1 MAVPVSGTGQARIRQ
16 EPAEGIPLQLASD
29 SQLVVQAHFIARLS
43 ESGEHLGVRKSAFS
57 VSYAGAHGEPLFR
70 YEYDESMTPAL
81 PRAHLQIGKVQN
93 FAALS
98 ALSDGSSRIA
108 RQREAKIDRGKRFH
122 RSEDLHFPLGG
133 DRFRPALED
142 VLQFLIT
149 QLGVRAEE
157 HWRDAVRESRR
168 TWRGRQLASAVRDNP
183 AGAASALSALGYVV
197 RPPAGGGPPSRDDH
211 LIGL

>member
-1 MAVPVSGTGQARIRQ
+1 
-16 EPAEGIPLQLASD
+16 
-29 SQLVVQAHFIARLS
+29 
-43 ESGEHLGVRKSAFS
+43 
-57 VSYAGAHGEPLFR
+57 
-70 YEYDESMTPAL
+70 
-81 PRAHLQIGKVQN
+81 N

-98 ALSDGSSRIA
+98 RRSDGSSRIA
-108 RQREAKIDRGKRFH
+108 RQREAKSDRGKRLH

-183 AGAASALSALGYVV
+183 AGAASAL
-197 RPPAGGGPPSRDDH
+197 
-211 LIGL
+211 